1 MYSLRKVLKSGTETN
16 EFIGARY
23 SLVNK
28 DFDPVGFDKLWDGDP
43 DVYAYINDIP
53 LYRDERN
60 YIISSNGALFCN
72 VSYKKRPSAE
82 EVSAEIDGRWRI
94 SDYSMKA
101 VVGNIVNGRDIT
113 I

>member
-23 SLVNK
+23 SLVNN

-43 DVYAYINDIP
+43 DVYAYINETP

-72 VSYKKRPSAE
+72 VSYKDRKS
-82 EVSAEIDGRWRI
+82 VD
-94 SDYSMKA
+94 
-101 VVGNIVNGRDIT
+101 VGNVAFISGTNET
-113 I
+113 IL